1 MVAELVIA
9 ACLAGIVFLLLS
21 EYKIDIRKK
30 TDLSKN
36 DEAIPK
42 KKEKKVARVGRS
54 IPDTRH
60 MMTQNDSSLKANDI
74 AEKENNFEPS
84 LNESEPDPKDL
95 VIDAD
100 PTETVI
106 DEEEEIA
113 AYTKEEVYTA
123 GGMDYDVMM
132 KTVDVINSK
141 TASKEEEQ
149 KAGGVLHKNRNT
161 ELVSKMSSTKGAL
174 AARISSLI
182 DLRIQQHTAEQI
194 EGVDSGVASRSN
206 EYDGFDASEFF

>member
-1 MVAELVIA
+1 MIVKLIVIV
-9 ACLAGIVFLLLS
+9 CLIGIVLLFFS
-21 EYKIDIRKK
+21 EYKFTIRKK
-30 TDLSKN
+30 SDLPKNTDRVPEK
-36 DEAIPK
+36 E
-42 KKEKKVARVGRS
+42 EKKVARVGRS
-54 IPDTRH
+54 IPDPRH
-60 MMTQNDSSLKANDI
+60 MMTQNDSSLKTNDI
-74 AEKENNFEPS
+74 AEKENNFDPS

-149 KAGGVLHKNRNT
+149 KAGGVLLKNRNT
-161 ELVSKMSSTKGAL
+161 ELVAKMSSTQGAL
-174 AARISSLI
+174 AIRISSLI
-182 DLRIQQHTAEQI
+182 DLRIQQHALEHS
-194 EGVDSGVASRSN
+194 GDVVAGVASHSN
-206 EYDGFDASEFF
+206 EYDGFDASRFF

>member
-1 MVAELVIA
+1 MIVELILIACVI
-9 ACLAGIVFLLLS
+9 GIALLLLS

-30 TDLSKN
+30 SDLSKN
-36 DEAIPK
+36 SEQALE
-42 KKEKKVARVGRS
+42 KKEKKVARVGKS
-54 IPDTRH
+54 IPDVRH

-84 LNESEPDPKDL
+84 LNGSEPDPKDL

-100 PTETVI
+100 PTETVM
-106 DEEEEIA
+106 DEEEEIT

-132 KTVDVINSK
+132 KTVDTINSK

-149 KAGGVLHKNRNT
+149 KAGGVLHKNRDT
-161 ELVSKMSSTKGAL
+161 ELVSKMSSIKGAL
-174 AARISSLI
+174 STRISSLI
-182 DLRIQQHTAEQI
+182 DLRIQQHALDNS
-194 EGVDSGVASRSN
+194 EGVDSGVASHSN

>member
-1 MVAELVIA
+1 MIVELILIACVI
-9 ACLAGIVFLLLS
+9 GIVLLFLS
-21 EYKIDIRKK
+21 EYKIEIRKK
-30 TDLSKN
+30 SDLSKN
-36 DEAIPK
+36 NEPIP
-42 KKEKKVARVGRS
+42 EKKQKRVARVGKS
-54 IPDTRH
+54 IPDIRH
-60 MMTQNDSSLKANDI
+60 MMTQKDSSLKANDI
-74 AEKENNFEPS
+74 AEKENNFESS
-84 LNESEPDPKDL
+84 LNGSEPDPKDL

-106 DEEEEIA
+106 EEEEEIA

-149 KAGGVLHKNRNT
+149 KAGGVLHKNRDT
-161 ELVSKMSSTKGAL
+161 ELVSKMSSIKGAL
-174 AARISSLI
+174 STRISSLI
-182 DLRIQQHTAEQI
+182 DLRIQQHTLDNLG
-194 EGVDSGVASRSN
+194 GVESGVASHSN

>member
-1 MVAELVIA
+1 M
-9 ACLAGIVFLLLS
+9 
-21 EYKIDIRKK
+21 
-30 TDLSKN
+30 
-36 DEAIPK
+36 K
-42 KKEKKVARVGRS
+42 KKDGTIWYSATIEER
-54 IPDTRH
+54 TR
-60 MMTQNDSSLKANDI
+60 QKYFCRLI
-74 AEKENNFEPS
+74 I
-84 LNESEPDPKDL
+84 SEPDPKDL

-149 KAGGVLHKNRNT
+149 KAGGVLHKNRDT
-161 ELVSKMSSTKGAL
+161 ELVSKMSATKGAL
-174 AARISSLI
+174 STRISSLI
-182 DLRIQQHTAEQI
+182 DLRIQQHTLDNFG
-194 EGVDSGVASRSN
+194 GVESGVASHSN